1 MGKLFVKWGLA
12 IQAFWCKCCCKWN
25 WFLSKLVINVA
36 DCPVAE
42 CICKK

>member
-25 WFLSKLVINVA
+25 WL
-36 DCPVAE
+36 
-42 CICKK
+42 